1 MEDSDSFS
9 LYMNDIKNIKVL
21 SYEEEKYLFENMN
34 SKNRKKLI
42 ECNLKLVLSIA
53 KDYFK
58 QPLESLTP
66 IDLVEAGN
74 IGLFP
79 FLIVYSYTH
88 KHTYTH
94 TWPDQFSSYKKGYK
108 FSTFAS
114 YYIKLFIVTEI
125 YTNDRMIRRPYY
137 YEYQKSK
144 NVEEKIERVYSLD
157 ETIINATMN
166 NSDVLGAFIKDESI
180 NMEEK
185 IEQEELKKII
195 SNALNELPSRQKEII
210 FLRYGFNNENPKKL
224 EEIANAFGLTRQRIN
239 QIEKKAFERIRD
251 NKDLKNYLNY

>member
-74 IGLFP
+74 IGLIKAIEKF
-79 FLIVYSYTH
+79 
-88 KHTYTH
+88 
-94 TWPDQFSSYKKGYK
+94 DYKKGYR
-108 FSTFAS
+108 FSTYAS
-114 YYIKLFIVTEI
+114 YCIKKEIIKEI
-125 YTNDRMIRRPYY
+125 YNADRMIRRPYY

>member
-1 MEDSDSFS
+1 MD
-9 LYMNDIKNIKVL
+9 
-21 SYEEEKYLFENMN
+21 
-34 SKNRKKLI
+34 LI
-42 ECNLKLVLSIA
+42 
-53 KDYFK
+53 
-58 QPLESLTP
+58 
-66 IDLVEAGN
+66 EAGN
-74 IGLFP
+74 IGLIEAIEKF
-79 FLIVYSYTH
+79 
-88 KHTYTH
+88 
-94 TWPDQFSSYKKGYK
+94 DYKKGYR
-108 FSTFAS
+108 FSTYAS
-114 YYIKLFIVTEI
+114 HYIKKEIIKEI
-125 YTNDRMIRRPYY
+125 YNADRMIRRPYY

-157 ETIINATMN
+157 ETIINDTMN

-224 EEIANAFGLTRQRIN
+224 EEIANVFGLTRQRIK

>member
-1 MEDSDSFS
+1 MD
-9 LYMNDIKNIKVL
+9 
-21 SYEEEKYLFENMN
+21 
-34 SKNRKKLI
+34 LI
-42 ECNLKLVLSIA
+42 
-53 KDYFK
+53 
-58 QPLESLTP
+58 
-66 IDLVEAGN
+66 EAGN
-74 IGLFP
+74 IGLIEAIERF
-79 FLIVYSYTH
+79 
-88 KHTYTH
+88 
-94 TWPDQFSSYKKGYK
+94 DYKKGYK

>member
-1 MEDSDSFS
+1 MKDSYAFN
-9 LYMNDIKNIKVL
+9 LYLNDIKDIKVL
-21 SYEEEKYLFENMN
+21 SIEEEKYLIENFN
-34 SKNRKKLI
+34 PENRKKII
-42 ECNLKLVLSIA
+42 ESNLKLVVALS
-53 KDYFK
+53 KDYLNLPF
-58 QPLESLTP
+58 ESLTYMD
-66 IDLVEAGN
+66 IIEAGN
-74 IGLFP
+74 IGLIKAVERF
-79 FLIVYSYTH
+79 
-88 KHTYTH
+88 
-94 TWPDQFSSYKKGYK
+94 DYKKGYK

-180 NMEEK
+180 NMEK
-185 IEQEELKKII
+185 NIEQEELKKII

-224 EEIANAFGLTRQRIN
+224 EEIANVFGLTRQRIK